1 VAELLIDFKWQPDR
15 EGYRLAD
22 AEPERLGDPYIH
34 PLHPEWGPQPP
45 QLMMRSPA
53 KPQRVVGRSR
63 RCEKIQP
70 LDGPRGGSLF
80 ATFANAATT
89 PEGVLDFINLY
100 GPLTTMETGY
110 EPVPWVIEHAQAMRD
125 FIEAAGGRSRVAD
138 IVGTEEIPLSGM
150 NTAIVWD
157 KNIKGPRLRFSP
169 HNLIDALWMQLAYGL
184 STGVCARE
192 CRQCGAIFT
201 AGPGTPR
208 RGDAEFCSPEHQ
220 ILFNS
225 LKRRRGR

>member
-1 VAELLIDFKWQPDR
+1 
-15 EGYRLAD
+15 
-22 AEPERLGDPYIH
+22 
-34 PLHPEWGPQPP
+34 
-45 QLMMRSPA
+45 
-53 KPQRVVGRSR
+53 
-63 RCEKIQP
+63 
-70 LDGPRGGSLF
+70 
-80 ATFANAATT
+80 
-89 PEGVLDFINLY
+89 
-100 GPLTTMETGY
+100 
-110 EPVPWVIEHAQAMRD
+110 MRD

-220 ILFNS
+220 ILFNC